1 MKIIGL
7 MSGTSMDGI
16 TAALV
21 EVHRR
26 RSRVQARVLHFRT
39 YPYSRFTVELIREA
53 SDAGEGSVNKVDKIA
68 RLNYYL
74 GELFADAAL
83 SLLSC
88 AGVKPRDVSLIG
100 SHGQTIHH
108 LPRPKKMGKHRVRA
122 TMQIGEPAVI
132 AARTGIT
139 TVADFRAGDVAAGG
153 EGAPLVPYVD
163 FLLFQHPDKNRL
175 ILNIGGI
182 ANLTLLPAGNQGL
195 EGVMASDTGPG
206 NMVIDELVQR
216 MTKGRKRFDKDGE
229 LAAAGIARE
238 QLLREILRHPFF
250 RRKPPRSC
258 GREEFGPGFT
268 ADLIRKAK
276 PRTLSQWK
284 NLIAT
289 ATALSV
295 ESIHLFCRKFLPER
309 FWPEEIIASGG
320 GVKNMTLMSL
330 LAERFSSVPI
340 VFPDNYGIP
349 AEAKEAMAFA
359 VLAYEAYHSRP
370 CNVPGAT
377 GAKGPAI
384 LGKIVPALAW
394 RVNGK

>member
-21 EVHRR
+21 EVIGRR
-26 RSRVQARVLHFRT
+26 RRGVQTRVLHFHT

-53 SDAGEGSVNKVDKIA
+53 SDTGKGSVNSVNKADKIA

-83 SLLSC
+83 SLLSSVRLNP
-88 AGVKPRDVSLIG
+88 GDVSLIG

-108 LPRPKKMGKHRVRA
+108 LPGLKRMGKYRVRA
-122 TMQIGEPAVI
+122 TMQIGESAVI

-139 TVADFRAGDVAAGG
+139 TIADFRAGDIAVGG
-153 EGAPLVPYVD
+153 QGAPLVPYVD
-163 FLLFQHPDKNRL
+163 SLLFQHPDRNRL

-195 EGVMASDTGPG
+195 EGITASDTGPG
-206 NMVIDELVQR
+206 NMVIDELVR
-216 MTKGRKRFDKDGE
+216 GMTKGRKGFDRAGK
-229 LAAAGIARE
+229 LAAAGIADENLVRG
-238 QLLREILRHPFF
+238 ILRHPFF

-258 GREEFGPGFT
+258 GREEFGPEFT
-268 ADLIRKAK
+268 ADLIRKAR
-276 PRTLSQWK
+276 PRSLPQWR

-295 ESIHLFCRKFLPER
+295 ESIYLFCRNFLPER
-309 FWPEEIIASGG
+309 KWPDEIIASGG

-330 LAERFSSVPI
+330 LAKRFSPVPI
-340 VFPDNYGIP
+340 VFSDNYGIP

-359 VLAYEAYHSRP
+359 VLAYEAYHKRP

-377 GAKGPAI
+377 GAKRPAI
-384 LGKIVPALAW
+384 LGKIVPVLSE
-394 RVNGK
+394 